1 MRPLEFGPR
10 GCNKK
15 NMIVLRRDTCDE
27 IRQLF
32 YSNYGDLPYLLDIKV
47 DKYLFQALTQ
57 YWNPAYSCF
66 TFG

>member
-15 NMIVLRRDTCDE
+15 NMIVLRRDTC
-27 IRQLF
+27 Q
-32 YSNYGDLPYLLDIKV
+32 NIKV